1 MKKPLCGIVGVTA
14 DPDQVPNVMPMLIQ
28 GLKRLE
34 YRGYDSAGFAFI
46 ECNSHDLKIFKNKG
60 KIDDVVS
67 QYMVSNY
74 CAMAGI
80 AHTRWATHGE
90 PNQVNAHPHLDCN
103 SEIAVVHNGIIKNF
117 AELREWLSREGH
129 KFKSDT
135 DTEVIAH
142 LLEHFRWK
150 EKNFFTAFRK
160 ALRMIEGAYAIA
172 VIYRNEP
179 LRIYFA
185 RNISPLLIGLGTGFN
200 MLSSDIPSMLAYT
213 RKFIILNDG
222 EYGYIEPYR
231 VYIEKNGEPVEW
243 RKRVTSITWSI
254 EDAEKGGYPHYMLK
268 EIMEQP
274 RVLYETYTGLISS
287 DEVERASELLLKAKK
302 IFITGAGTSYH
313 ASLVFVYYSSLFA
326 QEPVIPFIASE
337 YSVYSRLADNESAL
351 IVVSQSGETIDSL
364 QALRA
369 FKERGAR
376 VIAVSNVIGS
386 SIPREADETVYTR
399 AGPEIGVAATKTFL
413 TQVLALTFI
422 ALRLGTNKGIIT
434 KSEYTMLAKRLE
446 KAGEAASVSIEKSS
460 RIIERLVM
468 KLKESKNMYILGR
481 ELGVPLAYEGALK
494 VKEVSYIHAEAYPA
508 GESKHGPIALV
519 EPGFPVVFLGTPPV
533 DRIREKLQGN
543 IMEMKARGASTIL
556 IGVNGYDNIK
566 GADVVI
572 STGTW
577 DELLAPYAIT
587 PPLQLLAYRLA
598 VALGRDPDKPRN
610 LAKTVTV
617 E

>member
-1 MKKPLCGIVGVTA
+1 MCGIVGVTA
-14 DPDQVPNVMPMLIQ
+14 DPDQVPNVMPMLVQ

-46 ECNSHDLKIFKNKG
+46 ECGSYNLKVFKNRG
-60 KIDDVVS
+60 KIDEVVN

-74 CAMAGI
+74 CAVAGI

-90 PNQVNAHPHLDCN
+90 PNQVNAHPHLDCY

-117 AELREWLSREGH
+117 AELREWLIEKGH
-129 KFKSDT
+129 RFRSDT
-135 DTEVIAH
+135 DTEVVAH
-142 LLEHFRWK
+142 LLEHFNR
-150 EKNFFTAFRK
+150 EESDFFTAFK
-160 ALRMIEGAYAIA
+160 KTLQMIEGAYALAI
-172 VIYRNEP
+172 IYSGEP
-179 LRIYFA
+179 SRIYFA
-185 RNISPLLIGLGTGFN
+185 RNVSPLLIGLGIGFN

-213 RKFIILNDG
+213 RKFIVLNDG
-222 EYGYIEPYR
+222 EYGYIEPYK
-231 VYIEKNGEPVEW
+231 VYIERDGEPVEW
-243 RKRVTSITWSI
+243 RRRVTTITWSL

-274 RVLYETYTGLISS
+274 RVLYETYTGLVSS
-287 DEVERASELLLKAKK
+287 KEVEKAAELLLGVDK

-313 ASLVFVYYSSLFA
+313 ASLVFMYYSSLFA
-326 QEPVIPFIASE
+326 KEPIMPFIASE
-337 YSVYSRLADNESAL
+337 YTTYSRLADENTAL

-369 FKERGAR
+369 FKNRGAKI
-376 VIAVSNVIGS
+376 IAISNVIGS
-386 SIPREADETVYTR
+386 SIPRESDRTIYTR

-413 TQVLALTFI
+413 TQVLALTFL
-422 ALRLGTNKGIIT
+422 ALRLGVDKGIIT
-434 KSEYTMLAKRLE
+434 KSEHRELIERLK
-446 KAGEAASVSIEKSS
+446 KAGEAASISIEKSS

-468 KLKESKNMYILGR
+468 KLKESRNMYILGR

-519 EPGFPVVFLGTPPV
+519 EPGFPVVFLGTPPLESLK
-533 DRIREKLQGN
+533 EKLQGN
-543 IMEMKARGASTIL
+543 VMEMKARGASTII
-556 IGVNGYDNIK
+556 IGVKGYEDVR
-566 GADVVI
+566 GADIVI
-572 STGTW
+572 NTGEW
-577 DELLAPYAIT
+577 SELLAPYAIT

-598 VALGRDPDKPRN
+598 VILGRDPDKPRN

>member
-1 MKKPLCGIVGVTA
+1 MCGIVGVTA
-14 DPDQVPNVMPMLIQ
+14 DPDQVPNVMPMLVQ

-46 ECNSHDLKIFKNKG
+46 ECGSYNLKVFKNRG
-60 KIDDVVS
+60 KIDEVVN

-74 CAMAGI
+74 CAVAGI

-90 PNQVNAHPHLDCN
+90 PNQVNAHPHLDCD

-117 AELREWLSREGH
+117 AELREWLVEKGH
-129 KFKSDT
+129 QFRSDT
-135 DTEVIAH
+135 DTEVVAH
-142 LLEHFRWK
+142 LLEHFNR
-150 EKNFFTAFRK
+150 EENDFFTAFK
-160 ALRMIEGAYAIA
+160 KTLQMIEGAYALAI
-172 VIYRNEP
+172 IYRGEP
-179 LRIYFA
+179 SRIYFA
-185 RNISPLLIGLGTGFN
+185 RNVSPLLIGLGIGFN

-213 RKFIILNDG
+213 RKFIVLNDG
-222 EYGYIEPYR
+222 EYGYIEPYK
-231 VYIEKNGEPVEW
+231 VYIERDGELVEW
-243 RKRVTSITWSI
+243 RRRVTTITWSL

-274 RVLYETYTGLISS
+274 RVLYETYTGLVSS
-287 DEVERASELLLKAKK
+287 NEVEKAAELLLGADK

-313 ASLVFVYYSSLFA
+313 ASLVFMYYSSLFA
-326 QEPVIPFIASE
+326 KEPVIPFIASE
-337 YSVYSRLADNESAL
+337 YTTYSRLADENTAL

-369 FKERGAR
+369 FKNRGAKI
-376 VIAVSNVIGS
+376 IAISNVIGS
-386 SIPREADETVYTR
+386 SIPRESDRTIYTR

-413 TQVLALTFI
+413 TQVLALTFL
-422 ALRLGTNKGIIT
+422 ALRLGVDKGIIT
-434 KSEYTMLAKRLE
+434 KSEYRELIERLK
-446 KAGEAASVSIEKSS
+446 KAGEAASISIEKSS

-468 KLKESKNMYILGR
+468 KLKESRNMYILGR

-519 EPGFPVVFLGTPPV
+519 EPGFPVVFLGTPPLENLK
-533 DRIREKLQGN
+533 EKLQGN
-543 IMEMKARGASTIL
+543 VMEMKARGASTII
-556 IGVNGYDNIK
+556 IGVKGYEDIR
-566 GADVVI
+566 GADIVI
-572 STGTW
+572 NTGEW
-577 DELLAPYAIT
+577 SELLAPYAIT

-598 VALGRDPDKPRN
+598 VILGRDPDKPRN